1 MSGGGGKGGST
12 TQKTEIPDWLKEP
25 SVRNLARAEETQKI
39 GYMPWQGPDMA
50 AFNPI
55 QTAAMQQNIGAAE
68 AFGLSPVG
76 SLTPLQGMPTPTTYA
91 GGTQGY
97 SATPLYEQALA
108 ELKTKQPGDVAKYSN
123 LFS

>member
-1 MSGGGGKGGST
+1 MSGGKGGST

>member
-1 MSGGGGKGGST
+1 MSGGGGKGGSQ

-25 SVRNLARAEETQKI
+25 SIRNLARAEETQKI

-50 AFNPI
+50 AFNPT

-76 SLTPLQGMPTPTTYA
+76 SLTPLQGMPTPTTFA

-97 SATPLYEQALA
+97 SGTPLYEQALA
-108 ELKTKQPGDVAKYSN
+108 ELKTRQPTDVDKYN
-123 LFS
+123 KLFS

>member
-1 MSGGGGKGGST
+1 MSGGKGGST

-76 SLTPLQGMPTPTTYA
+76 SLTPLQGTTFA

-97 SATPLYEQALA
+97 SGMPLYEQALA
-108 ELKTKQPGDVAKYSN
+108 ELKTKQPGDVAKYNN